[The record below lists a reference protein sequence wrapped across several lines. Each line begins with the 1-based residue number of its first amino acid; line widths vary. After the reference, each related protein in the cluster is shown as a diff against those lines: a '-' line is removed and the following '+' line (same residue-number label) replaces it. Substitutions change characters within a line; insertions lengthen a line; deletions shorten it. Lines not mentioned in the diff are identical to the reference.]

1 MNSEDKLRPKWNAN
15 LPVFL
20 LGLFCFLLPRFKTS
34 EDGVVLVVVA
44 DVADVEDTGAGVA
57 LGVEGYRVAIS
68 GRAWTSKYLLD
79 FKTENSSFLWNSWI
93 SQSDVHS
100 QSFT

>member
-1 MNSEDKLRPKWNAN
+1 
-15 LPVFL
+15 
-20 LGLFCFLLPRFKTS
+20 LFCFLLPRFKTS

-68 GRAWTSKYLLD
+68 GRA
-79 FKTENSSFLWNSWI
+79 
-93 SQSDVHS
+93 
-100 QSFT
+100 